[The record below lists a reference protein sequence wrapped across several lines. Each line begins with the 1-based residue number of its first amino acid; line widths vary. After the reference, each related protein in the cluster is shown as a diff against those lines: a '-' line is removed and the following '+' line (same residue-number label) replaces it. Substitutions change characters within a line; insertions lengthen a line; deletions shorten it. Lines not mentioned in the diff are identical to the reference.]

1 MLKINVVNGAFEVPR
16 IIFTLRG
23 NKNSEQII
31 TLLQEEEQVGQQYSI
46 FETDEDIRQY
56 FEKSGS
62 RTHAVVLYDR
72 AREDKFFTMRSVSRP
87 DNSRVMPAWTYG
99 AQWGVEIHTSKRQR
113 SCVYQLRSDF
123 LKNFTDRL
131 DTKQYPW
138 GPTRKNE
145 HVPKTVSLPT
155 STDATIKKLNEG
167 PNIAHSIAHME
178 YALELP
184 EGSRISWIRVAPEPI
199 VCDNAYMQR
208 VTNGLRQFEEAAQ
221 AILDNNQLSYATQSA
236 IENRLLQGVDL
247 NDQELIKL
255 YLHPN
260 VRSFS
265 VDRADL
271 HYTGKGVFASEID
284 EMPGGFGELA
294 HIDHAYGVN
303 EDRWHACYKKLTEDG
318 MLLFVVSSEWSS
330 VYVTEIS
337 WLARHMRSLGYNAR
351 IITGESLE
359 CLVSYSGDAVFYE
372 KERVGTIW
380 RLFPIFE
387 TMGEFA
393 KLVHA
398 AHDGKVRMVPEFAHF
413 GNKAWF
419 AVFHEFG
426 EIFRPYFDEETFDLL
441 LEILPD
447 SHFITDTQSFPFRI
461 SNYEIQSLTELRTV
475 TPAARDELVLKIC
488 GANKLA
494 SRSYGVLMG
503 HGLSQT
509 KWEQWID
516 NRIKNKEPFIVQQ
529 KVQTGIARMPVR
541 NTKRN
546 CAELF
551 NCRILIRPWVIFGEI
566 VSASCIAVPSDS
578 LRIHG
583 RVDMAVAPVVFG

>member
-1 MLKINVVNGAFEVPR
+1 MLKINVVDGAFEVPR

-31 TLLQEEEQVGQQYSI
+31 ALLQEEQKTGQHYVV
-46 FETDEDIRQY
+46 FETPEDIKNY
-56 FEKSGS
+56 FELLGS
-62 RTHAVVLYDR
+62 TTHAVVLYDR
-72 AREDKFFTMRSVSRP
+72 PRGDKFFTMRTVSRP
-87 DNSRVMPAWTYG
+87 DNSRAMPAWTCG
-99 AQWGVEIHTSKRQR
+99 AQWGVEIHTSERPR

-123 LKNFTDRL
+123 LKNFTERL
-131 DTKQYPW
+131 DSKQYPW
-138 GPTRKNE
+138 GATRKNE
-145 HVPKTVSLPT
+145 HVPKTVTLPA
-155 STDATIKKLNEG
+155 STDTTIERLNDG
-167 PNIAHSIAHME
+167 PDIARSIAHME

-199 VCDNAYMQR
+199 VCETAYMQQ
-208 VTNGLRQFEEAAQ
+208 VTNTLQQFEKATQ
-221 AILDNNQLSYATQSA
+221 AILDNNQLSPATQSA
-236 IENRLLQGVDL
+236 IKHRLLQGVDL
-247 NDQELIKL
+247 HDQALINL

-260 VRSFS
+260 VPSFN

-271 HYTGKGVFASEID
+271 HYTGTGLFASEID

-294 HIDHAYGVN
+294 HIDHAYDVN
-303 EDRWHACYKKLTEDG
+303 QDRWHACYKKITEDG
-318 MLLFVVSSEWSS
+318 LLLFVVSSEWSS

-337 WLARHMRSLGYNAR
+337 WLVQHMRSLGYNAR
-351 IITGESLE
+351 MITGELLE
-359 CLVSYSGDAVFYE
+359 YLVSYSDNAVLYQ

-387 TMGEFA
+387 TTGEYA

-398 AHDGKVRMVPEFAHF
+398 AHEGKVRMIPEFAHF

-419 AVFHEFG
+419 ALFREFN
-426 EIFRPYFDEETFDLL
+426 ELFRPYFDKETFDLL

-447 SHFITDTQSFPFRI
+447 SHFITDAGSFPFWI
-461 SNYEIQSLTELRTV
+461 SSYEIKSLKELRTLA
-475 TPAARDELVLKIC
+475 PADRNELVLKIC

-503 HGLSQT
+503 HGLSESTWQ
-509 KWEQWID
+509 KWID
-516 NRIKNKEPFIVQQ
+516 DRIRNKEPFVVQQ

-551 NCRILIRPWVIFGEI
+551 NCRILIRPWVIFGDI
-566 VSASCIAVPSDS
+566 VSASCIAVPADS
-578 LRIHG
+578 LRVHG